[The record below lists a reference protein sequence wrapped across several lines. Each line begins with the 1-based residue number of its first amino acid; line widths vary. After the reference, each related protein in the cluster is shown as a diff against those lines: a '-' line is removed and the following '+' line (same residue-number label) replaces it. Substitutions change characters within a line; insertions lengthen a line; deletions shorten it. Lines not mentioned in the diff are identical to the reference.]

1 MWAQAVKVLPG
12 AKAKWIRGC
21 PPHKPG
27 TCPRWRVTV
36 LALGHLFPLGERRQ
50 GLLEKNH
57 PTQTES
63 RRRRHCPESKRGWG
77 WTHGRDSSA
86 LLGIFLSSNFWRTK
100 KQDPRII
107 HAKKDS
113 PISVVQQTFTD
124 DLVHPWWLSWQRIR
138 LQCGRPGFDPWVGKI
153 PSRREQLPLQYS
165 GLENSMDCTGHGVA
179 KSQTWLSCFHF
190 VHPRPWTGVWAQ
202 RRGCENELSPGE
214 ASCAR
219 VEIALDT
226 HSNRP
231 GPRLPIYTTS
241 ITKLSKINLQEV
253 WIYRGKGQDG
263 LPLIEW

>member
-153 PSRREQLPLQYS
+153 PSRREQLPAPVFWAGEFH
-165 GLENSMDCTGHGVA
+165 GLYRPWGCKESDMTELFSLCA
-179 KSQTWLSCFHF
+179 SQTLDWG
-190 VHPRPWTGVWAQ
+190 VGTETRVWEWTLTW
-202 RRGCENELSPGE
+202 RSFLC
-214 ASCAR
+214 
-219 VEIALDT
+219 
-226 HSNRP
+226 
-231 GPRLPIYTTS
+231 
-241 ITKLSKINLQEV
+241 
-253 WIYRGKGQDG
+253 
-263 LPLIEW
+263 